1 MSGTGL
7 TWGPSDQARIGKTLS
22 TVLIV
27 DDAELFREAL
37 KAAFTQEG
45 FEVVAVAADA
55 MAGIDLA
62 REHEPELVML
72 DLLMPGMSGLEVVG
86 TIQKASP
93 RSRVVLLTASESAE
107 DLLAAV
113 KAGASGYLTK
123 DTPLPRLAS
132 AMRDVLN
139 GGAAISPAMGGKLFS
154 ALRDILRHQG
164 TTSARRPEL
173 TGREVEILGLVG
185 EGKTSKEIAD
195 DLYIS
200 ENTVRNHVRNILD
213 KLGMKSRFEA
223 VNWAYREG
231 LINIR

>member
-1 MSGTGL
+1 
-7 TWGPSDQARIGKTLS
+7 
-22 TVLIV
+22 
-27 DDAELFREAL
+27 L

-55 MAGIDLA
+55 MSGIDLA
-62 REHEPELVML
+62 REHEPDLVML

-86 TIQKASP
+86 TIIKASP

-132 AMRDVLN
+132 AMRDVID

-154 ALRDILRHQG
+154 ALRDLLRHSG
-164 TTSARRPEL
+164 SKSLRSPEL
-173 TGREVEILGLVG
+173 TGREIEILGLVG
-185 EGKTSKEIAD
+185 RGKTSKEIAEE
-195 DLYIS
+195 LFIS

-223 VNWAYREG
+223 VNWAIREG
-231 LINIR
+231 LIDVR

>member
-1 MSGTGL
+1 
-7 TWGPSDQARIGKTLS
+7 
-22 TVLIV
+22 
-27 DDAELFREAL
+27 
-37 KAAFTQEG
+37 
-45 FEVVAVAADA
+45 
-55 MAGIDLA
+55 
-62 REHEPELVML
+62 EHEPDLVML
-72 DLLMPGMSGLEVVG
+72 DLLMPGMSGLDVLG
-86 TIQKASP
+86 TILKASP

-132 AMRDVLN
+132 AMRDVLE
-139 GGAAISPAMGGKLFS
+139 GGAALSPAMGGKLFS
-154 ALRDILRHQG
+154 AMRDMLRHQG
-164 TTSARRPEL
+164 AASVRRPGL

-185 EGKTSKEIAD
+185 AGKTSREIAD
-195 DLYIS
+195 ELYIS

>member
-1 MSGTGL
+1 MS
-7 TWGPSDQARIGKTLS
+7 LS
-22 TVLIV
+22 TVLVV

-45 FEVVAVAADA
+45 FDVVAVAGDA

-62 REHEPELVML
+62 REHEPDLVML
-72 DLLMPGMSGLEVVG
+72 DLLMPGMSGLDVLG
-86 TIQKASP
+86 TIVKASP
-93 RSRVVLLTASESAE
+93 RSRVVLLTASESSE

-123 DTPLPRLAS
+123 DTPLPRLVS
-132 AMRDVLN
+132 AMRDVLE

-164 TTSARRPEL
+164 AATVRRPGL

-231 LINIR
+231 LIDIR

>member
-1 MSGTGL
+1 M
-7 TWGPSDQARIGKTLS
+7 A

-45 FEVVAVAADA
+45 FDVVGAAADA
-55 MAGIDLA
+55 MSGIDLA
-62 REHEPELVML
+62 REHEPDLVML

-86 TIQKASP
+86 TIMKASP

-113 KAGASGYLTK
+113 KAGASGYITK

-132 AMRDVLN
+132 DMRDVLQ

-154 ALRDILRHQG
+154 ALRDLLRHSG
-164 TTSARRPEL
+164 STALRRPEL
-173 TGREVEILGLVG
+173 TGREIEILSHVG
-185 EGKTSKEIAD
+185 EGKTSKEIAEE
-195 DLYIS
+195 LFIS
-200 ENTVRNHVRNILD
+200 ENTVKNHVRNILD

-231 LINIR
+231 LIDIR

>member
-1 MSGTGL
+1 M
-7 TWGPSDQARIGKTLS
+7 A

-37 KAAFTQEG
+37 KAAFRQEG
-45 FEVVAVAADA
+45 FDVVAVAADA

-62 REHEPELVML
+62 REHEPDLVML

-154 ALRDILRHQG
+154 SLRDMLRHSG
-164 TTSARRPEL
+164 STASRRAEL
-173 TGREVEILGLVG
+173 TGREIEILGLVG

-195 DLYIS
+195 QLYIS

-231 LINIR
+231 LISIR

>member
-1 MSGTGL
+1 M
-7 TWGPSDQARIGKTLS
+7 A

-37 KAAFTQEG
+37 RAAFTQEG
-45 FEVVAVAADA
+45 FDVVGVAADA
-55 MAGIDLA
+55 MSGIDLA
-62 REHEPELVML
+62 REHEPDLVML

-86 TIQKASP
+86 TILKASP

-123 DTPLPRLAS
+123 DTPLPRLVS
-132 AMRDVLN
+132 DMRDVLS
-139 GGAAISPAMGGKLFS
+139 GGAAVSPAMGGKLFS
-154 ALRDILRHQG
+154 ALRDLLRHTG
-164 TTSARRPEL
+164 TTALRAPEL
-173 TGREVEILGLVG
+173 TGRELEILGLVG

-195 DLYIS
+195 ELFIS

-213 KLGMKSRFEA
+213 KLGLKSRFEA

-231 LINIR
+231 LIEIR

>member
-1 MSGTGL
+1 L
-7 TWGPSDQARIGKTLS
+7 AA

-37 KAAFTQEG
+37 NAAFSQEG

-62 REHEPELVML
+62 REHEPDLVML
-72 DLLMPGMSGLEVVG
+72 DLLMPGMSGLEVVA
-86 TIQKASP
+86 TIIKASP
-93 RSRVVLLTASESAE
+93 RSRVVLLTTSESSE

-123 DTPLPRLAS
+123 DTPLPRLVTD
-132 AMRDVLN
+132 MRDVLN

-154 ALRDILRHQG
+154 ALRELLRHSG
-164 TTSARRPEL
+164 AMSLRRPEL
-173 TGREVEILGLVG
+173 TGREIEILGLVG

-195 DLYIS
+195 DLFIS
-200 ENTVRNHVRNILD
+200 ENTVRNHVRNVLD

-231 LINIR
+231 LIEIR

>member
-1 MSGTGL
+1 MAS
-7 TWGPSDQARIGKTLS
+7 
-22 TVLIV
+22 VLIV

-37 KAAFTQEG
+37 KAAFAQEG
-45 FEVVAVAADA
+45 FDVVAVAANA

-62 REHEPELVML
+62 REHEPDLVML

-93 RSRVVLLTASESAE
+93 KSRVVLLTTSESAE
-107 DLLAAV
+107 DLLSAV

-123 DTPLPRLAS
+123 DTPLPRIAS
-132 AMRDVLN
+132 AMQEVLD
-139 GGAAISPAMGGKLFS
+139 GGAAISPAMSGKLFS
-154 ALRDILRHQG
+154 ALRDMLRHNG
-164 TTSARRPEL
+164 STSMRRSEL
-173 TGREVEILGLVG
+173 TGREIEILGLVG
-185 EGKTSKEIAD
+185 DGKTSREIAD
-195 DLYIS
+195 ELYIS